1 VEHVCPLDD
10 GQTVCHTAANR
21 TSVLHV
27 KRKVRDCMPEESF
40 TLTTIF
46 ESWKQYQEHIASAI
60 APLTAEQL
68 TLRAAPGLRSI
79 GGLASH
85 IVGCRA
91 GWFTYTLGEGEG
103 TPTGAEIKAMAEWDE
118 PNAHERTPAQLV
130 EALGKTWEFMMESV
144 ARWSAD
150 DMKTTVEDDDD
161 GVKVQL
167 SRAFILYHVMEHDLH
182 HGGELSLTLGM
193 HGLTSDFPG

>member
-1 VEHVCPLDD
+1 
-10 GQTVCHTAANR
+10 
-21 TSVLHV
+21 
-27 KRKVRDCMPEESF
+27 MPEESF